1 MQQLTEGS
9 IDFKFNLTK
18 FCNPYSVNKE
28 TKKKDNVDS
37 KEIKMNKKLILGLA
51 LAVVLVSGSMF
62 SAQAE
67 CNFGCL
73 PHFSMP
79 TCFGGCAA
87 KAEEPVRDRDCAGN
101 LITPNGVVQTG
112 GW

>member
-1 MQQLTEGS
+1 LHFLQLTGVGAEFMLS
-9 IDFKFNLTK
+9 LTK
-18 FCNPYSVNKE
+18 FWTPYLVIEK
-28 TKKKDNVDS
+28 TKKNDNLNF
-37 KEIKMNKKLILGLA
+37 KEIKMNKKLIFGLA

-73 PHFSMP
+73 PHISLP
-79 TCFGGCAA
+79 TCFGSCA
-87 KAEEPVRDRDCAGN
+87 PVKELDKDCSGN
-101 LITPNGVVQTG
+101 FITPNGIVQTG

>member
-1 MQQLTEGS
+1 
-9 IDFKFNLTK
+9 
-18 FCNPYSVNKE
+18 
-28 TKKKDNVDS
+28 
-37 KEIKMNKKLILGLA
+37 MNKKLIFGFA

-79 TCFGGCAA
+79 TCSSCAA
-87 KAEEPVRDRDCAGN
+87 AKDETLDKDCSGN
-101 LITPNGVVQTG
+101 FITPNTVPAV

>member
-1 MQQLTEGS
+1 
-9 IDFKFNLTK
+9 
-18 FCNPYSVNKE
+18 
-28 TKKKDNVDS
+28 
-37 KEIKMNKKLILGLA
+37 MNKKLILGLA

-73 PHFSMP
+73 PHFSLP
-79 TCFGGCAA
+79 CFGGCAA
-87 KAEEPVRDRDCAGN
+87 KAEEPMRDRDCAGN
-101 LITPNGVVQTG
+101 LITPNGVVGTAI